1 MKQIRPRKE
10 RIFAWIAAV
19 SLVALV
25 GFCTWSVAISRQG
38 SEALTKDPEEAL
50 QYETTLFDTT
60 YVHRIEIFI
69 DDWNRFLGEASEKK
83 YHQITVCIDGKTLAD
98 VGLKTKGTSSLK
110 GTSERNSERYS
121 LKINFGHYQKGLTY
135 DGLDTLNLNNMIY
148 DNTMMKDYLSYRM
161 MNNFGV
167 HAPLTSFAEVVV
179 NGRNLGLYIAVEG
192 VDSSFLERTQ
202 DGAGN
207 LYKPD
212 GANNKK
218 EKTDTADTQDA
229 SEKTSSSDQE
239 TEELG
244 IDGTPATMLQY
255 IDDELDSYSEIF
267 DTAETKPTEEEKV
280 KLVSSLKKL
289 SSYSEL
295 ETVLDTDQVL
305 RYLVVHNFIVNTD
318 SYTGRIIHNYYL
330 YENDGKMAM
339 IPWDYNT
346 AFGSFELTST
356 CAAVNT
362 PIDEV
367 LNDRP
372 MQAWIFSN
380 PVYTARYH
388 ELYQEFLDT
397 CHAEALIENTKELIA
412 SYVKKDPTKFCS
424 YSEFIEGVDALEAF
438 VTLRTESVEGQL
450 LGIVPATNKEQ
461 AERAEELVNPGELDI
476 AQTGMMD

>member
-1 MKQIRPRKE
+1 M
-10 RIFAWIAAV
+10 FSLAAFVSLSAV
-19 SLVALV
+19 SAYASRN
-25 GFCTWSVAISRQG
+25 TSVTPATETEQT
-38 SEALTKDPEEAL
+38 A
-50 QYETTLFDTT
+50 QYQTTLFDTS
-60 YVHRIEIFI
+60 YVHRIEISI
-69 DDWNRFLGEASEKK
+69 DDWGGFLGSASEKK
-83 YHQITVCIDGKTLAD
+83 YHQAAVCIDGKTFPE

-110 GTSERNSERYS
+110 GTSERDSERYS
-121 LKINFGHYQKGLTY
+121 LKIDFGRYQDGLTC
-135 DGLDTLNLNNMIY
+135 DGLDKLNLNNMIY

-161 MNNFGV
+161 MDNFGV
-167 HAPLTSFAEVVV
+167 HAPLTSFAEVLV

-192 VDSSFLERTQ
+192 VDTSFLERTH

-218 EKTDTADTQDA
+218 ESTTTAGVQEA
-229 SEKTSSSDQE
+229 AEKLSSYAQE

-244 IDGTPATMLQY
+244 IDGTPAIMLQY

-267 DTAETKPTEEEKV
+267 DTAETKPTEEEKIQ
-280 KLVSSLKKL
+280 LVSSLKKL

-295 ETVLDTDQVL
+295 ETVLDINQVL
-305 RYLVVHNFIVNTD
+305 RYLVVHNFIVNND

-330 YENDGKMAM
+330 YENAGKLAFV
-339 IPWDYNT
+339 PWDYNT

-356 CAAVNT
+356 SAAVNT

-367 LNDRP
+367 LYDRP

-380 PVYTARYH
+380 PAYTTRYH

-397 CHAEALIENTKELIA
+397 CHAETLIEQTKELIA
-412 SYVKKDPTKFCS
+412 PYVKKDPTKFCS
-424 YSEFIEGVDALEAF
+424 YAEFLEGVDALMAF
-438 VTLRTESVEGQL
+438 VAFRAESVEGQL
-450 LGIVPATNKEQ
+450 LGIIPATNAEQ
-461 AERAEELVNPGELDI
+461 AEHREQLVDPGELDI